1 MEQGSEVIPLQL
13 VLDNHDEE
21 KDLVQDYDSEEET
34 STLLAQSPDGKFWMA
49 RLRFDYIWKTPR
61 AIRTENTE
69 WSSYNWK

>member
-49 RLRFDYIWKTPR
+49 RLRFDYI
-61 AIRTENTE
+61 
-69 WSSYNWK
+69 

>member
-34 STLLAQSPDGKFWMA
+34 STLLAQSPDGKFWLVL
-49 RLRFDYIWKTPR
+49 LRFDYISKTPGP
-61 AIRTENTE
+61 ISTENTE